1 MTGSRL
7 LLAGALAIGPALAF
21 AQDAGTAPKKGT
33 LRVLAVVAANDE
45 FLTDQPGVGLERELL
60 EGFAK
65 LRQLQ
70 LEVVPIDSWDGLVP
84 ALLKGRGDL
93 IAGRFTVT
101 EGRQRQIDFTPEV
114 FPTRNV
120 VVTRRPHPVVSTLEQ
135 LRSEHVGT
143 VRGTSLAEAVAA
155 AGVPAGKVDDGVPTG
170 QLPDALRS
178 GRVTAVVLGV
188 DSAIAE
194 RRRDADLQL
203 GLFVGPPG
211 ALAWG
216 VRKTDHA
223 LKEAL
228 SSYVSSARR
237 TPTWNRLVVKY
248 FGEDAPGLLR
258 QARGES
264 LP

>member
-7 LLAGALAIGPALAF
+7 LLAGALAMGPFLAF
-21 AQDAGTAPKKGT
+21 AQDEGTAPKKGT
-33 LRVLAVVAANDE
+33 LRILAVVAANDE
-45 FLTDQPGVGLERELL
+45 FLTDKAGVGLEREML

-70 LEVVPIDSWDGLVP
+70 LEVVPVDSWDGLVP
-84 ALLKGRGDL
+84 ALLKGHGDL

-101 EGRQRQIDFTPEV
+101 EARQRQIDFTPEV

-120 VVTRRPHPVVSTLEQ
+120 VVTRRPHQVVSTLEQ
-135 LRSEHVGT
+135 LRFERVGT
-143 VRGTSLAEAVAA
+143 VKGTSLAEAIAA
-155 AGVPAGKVDDGVPTG
+155 AAVPAANVDDGVPTG
-170 QLPDALRS
+170 KLPDALRS

-216 VRKTDHA
+216 IRKTDHA

-248 FGEDAPGLLR
+248 FGEDALAVLR
-258 QARGES
+258 EARGEG

>member
-1 MTGSRL
+1 MTGPRL
-7 LLAGALAIGPALAF
+7 LLAGALAIGPAVASD
-21 AQDAGTAPKKGT
+21 QDAGTVRKTGT
-33 LRVLAVVAANDE
+33 LRVLAVVAPDDE
-45 FLTDQPGVGLERELL
+45 FLTNKPGVGLERELL

-84 ALLKGRGDL
+84 ALIKGRGDL

-101 EGRQRQIDFTPEV
+101 EARQKQIDFTPEV

-120 VVTRRPHPVVSTLEQ
+120 VVTRRPHGSVSTLEQ
-135 LRSEHVGT
+135 LRTERVGT
-143 VRGTSLAEAVAA
+143 VKGTSLAEAVAA
-155 AGVPAGKVDDGVPTG
+155 AGIPAANVDDGVPTG
-170 QLPDALRS
+170 KLPDALRS

-248 FGEDAPGLLR
+248 FGEDAPALLR